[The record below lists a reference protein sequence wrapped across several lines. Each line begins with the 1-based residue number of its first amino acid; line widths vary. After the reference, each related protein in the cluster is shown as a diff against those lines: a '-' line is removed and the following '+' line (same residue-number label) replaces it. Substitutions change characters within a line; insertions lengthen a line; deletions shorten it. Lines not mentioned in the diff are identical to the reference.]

1 VKFHIVANSFWK
13 NGSFYFSRFLFF
25 EKEKSSKK
33 EQLWVRFHT
42 FLFLTAVIANGR
54 FYFLD
59 KS

>member
-1 VKFHIVANSFWK
+1 MLFGKQEV
-13 NGSFYFSRFLFF
+13 FYFSRFLFF
-25 EKEKSSKK
+25 EKEKSSKE

-42 FLFLTAVIANGR
+42 FLFLTAVIADGR